1 MPDKHTYNEPQKKA
15 IYNYRKKTVSI
26 VTLSIPKGKKAEY
39 TEAAS
44 MEGKSLNRFI
54 LDAVDEH
61 LKIEKDDIGSGK

>member
-26 VTLSIPKGKKAEY
+26 VTLSIPKEKKAEY

-44 MEGKSLNRFI
+44 KEGKSLNRFI
-54 LDAVDEH
+54 LDAIDEH
-61 LKIEKDDIGSGK
+61 IEKGSDQ